1 MSIAE
6 PAALA
11 SVRIDAQQ
19 QFSPQ
24 IARMLSSPSQGAFL
38 SFLATLQQSRSVLEL
53 GSFTGYSTLWLAKN
67 FDSDPNSFAVDSK
80 RTVFSCEIDA
90 QTAAI
95 AQRNFA
101 RVLGDQWP
109 TKIRFQ
115 QESAQSLL
123 DRARRTGQQFD
134 LVFLDAD
141 KRNYLHYLRVLMGED
156 TASAVDEH
164 GQKSLLV
171 PGALIVV
178 DNTLWKGLVLHL
190 DEALTSQTLLPQAES
205 FGSKE
210 RMMRIATEMHA
221 FNAFVHQHPALAP
234 LMLPLRDGFSLV
246 RYQPSEASEATATTT
261 TPTGATRDAN
271 GL

>member
-1 MSIAE
+1 
-6 PAALA
+6 
-11 SVRIDAQQ
+11 
-19 QFSPQ
+19 
-24 IARMLSSPSQGAFL
+24 
-38 SFLATLQQSRSVLEL
+38 
-53 GSFTGYSTLWLAKN
+53 
-67 FDSDPNSFAVDSK
+67 
-80 RTVFSCEIDA
+80 
-90 QTAAI
+90 
-95 AQRNFA
+95 
-101 RVLGDQWP
+101 
-109 TKIRFQ
+109 
-115 QESAQSLL
+115 
-123 DRARRTGQQFD
+123 
-134 LVFLDAD
+134 
-141 KRNYLHYLRVLMGED
+141 MGEN

-190 DEALTSQTLLPQAES
+190 DEALTSHEQTLLPQAES

-246 RYQPSEASEATATTT
+246 QYQPLEASEATTTTT
-261 TPTGATRDAN
+261 TPTTPIGATRDAN